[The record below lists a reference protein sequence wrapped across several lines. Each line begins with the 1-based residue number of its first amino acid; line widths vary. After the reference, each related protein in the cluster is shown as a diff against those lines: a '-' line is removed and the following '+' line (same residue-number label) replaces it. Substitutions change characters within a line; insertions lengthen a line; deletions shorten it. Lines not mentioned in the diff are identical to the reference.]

1 MRRLGRA
8 FVAALFSVAA
18 IFSLAAPSAAQHQHV
33 HQAAA
38 TAPDTGSVVADA
50 SVVAEA
56 RATVAAPTFSPAPG
70 TLTAPN
76 NLVTLATTTAGAT
89 IYYTTD
95 GTSPSRKK
103 SPVYHAPIAIT
114 ATTTLKA
121 FAYKKGMTASAVTSG
136 VYTFDDAPPPSEA
149 GGTLFVA
156 TLTPQA
162 AATSN
167 GAGAATLTLT
177 QDKTAAFLRY
187 NYAGLTGPITSQHI
201 HAFDGT
207 ILFDVDTTP
216 PQADGARIWHIQA
229 TGTYSVA
236 AILGALQGG
245 ECYLNLHTAA
255 YPAGEIK
262 GFLRRTNGSQ
272 TFTPPPAPPA
282 LPSGPP
288 TADDAAR
295 MLLQATYGARPGDV
309 EYLQQKQLPPWL
321 GEQMA
326 MARSSHLDKYRELV
340 ALLGDGQQPNPGLVV
355 ESFVQQAVEGNDQLR
370 QRVVFAL
377 SELFVIS
384 ARDADVRNF
393 PEGMASYLDLLGL
406 HAFGNFR
413 ELLEAVTLAPSMG
426 VYLDM
431 TGSTKSIPELG
442 RNPNENY
449 PREILQLFTIG
460 LYKLW
465 PDGTLQLDAQNQPI
479 PTYDQEVV
487 KALAR
492 AFTGWTFGGQN
503 QSVPA
508 RFFRPQRNYLVPMEP
523 WSLYHDTGEKVL
535 LDGAT
540 LPAGQSAWSDL
551 EQSLDVIFNHPNV
564 GPFVCRSL
572 IQRLVTS
579 NPSPGYVYRCA
590 QAFANNGAGVR
601 GDMAAVVRAI
611 LLDYE
616 ARATSVAARNDAG
629 HLREPVVRIL
639 GLVRAVDGTPRNGRW
654 RILNALGGPNG
665 LAIGQTPLNAPT
677 VFNFFEPGF
686 ALPGEI
692 AQAGLVSPELQIAT
706 ETTIVTAANFTRQLL
721 GNGGSNGPL
730 RFDLLP
736 FKSPQVTSDAAL
748 LDKID
753 LIFFGGAMSDGTR
766 SILSAALADPDFPS
780 ASADQRVLTLLWLAS
795 MTPESVVQ
803 K

>member
-1 MRRLGRA
+1 MRRLGGA
-8 FVAALFSVAA
+8 FVAAVFSMAA
-18 IFSLAAPSAAQHQHV
+18 IFSVAIPAAAQHV
-33 HQAAA
+33 HHAAA
-38 TAPDTGSVVADA
+38 TAPDTGSVVAA
-50 SVVAEA
+50 AKPA
-56 RATVAAPTFSPAPG
+56 VAAPTLSPAPG

-103 SPVYHAPIAIT
+103 SPVYTAPIAIT

-136 VYTFDDAPPPSEA
+136 VYKLNDAPPPSEA

-156 TLTPQA
+156 TLTPQG
-162 AATSN
+162 AATSS

-187 NYAGLTGPITSQHI
+187 NYSALTGPITSQHI

-229 TGTYSVA
+229 TGTYSVV
-236 AILGALQGG
+236 AILAALQGG

-282 LPSGPP
+282 LPGGPP

-309 EYLQQKQLPPWL
+309 ESLQQRQLRTWL
-321 GEQMA
+321 DEQMA
-326 MARSSHLDKYRELV
+326 MPRRSHLDKYYELV

-355 ESFVQQAVEGNDQLR
+355 ESFVQQAVEGDDQLR

-393 PEGMASYLDLLGL
+393 PVGMASYLDLLGQ

-460 LYKLW
+460 LYQLW
-465 PDGTLQLDAQNQPI
+465 PDGTLRLDAQNQPI

-487 KALAR
+487 EALAR

-503 QSVPA
+503 QAVPA

-523 WSLYHDTGEKVL
+523 WALYHDFGEKVL

-551 EQSLDVIFNHPNV
+551 EQSLDLIFNHPNV
-564 GPFVCRSL
+564 GPFVCRAL

-579 NPSPGYVYRCA
+579 NPSPAYVYRCG
-590 QAFANNGAGVR
+590 QVFANNGAGVR
-601 GDMAAVVRAI
+601 GDMATVVRAI

-616 ARATSVAARNDAG
+616 ARSTSVAARNDAG

-654 RILNALGGPNG
+654 RILNALAGQNG
-665 LAIGQTPLNAPT
+665 QAVGQTPLNAPT

-692 AQAGLVSPELQIAT
+692 SQAGLVSPEFQIAS
-706 ETTIVTAANFTRQLL
+706 ETTVVTAANFTLQLL
-721 GNGGSNGPL
+721 GNGGNGGPL
-730 RFDLLP
+730 RVDLTP
-736 FKSPQVTSDAAL
+736 FQSPQVASDAAL
-748 LDKID
+748 LDKVD
-753 LIFFGGAMSDGTR
+753 LIFFGGSMSDGTR
-766 SILSAALADPDFPS
+766 TILSTALADPDFPS
-780 ASADQRVLTLLWLAS
+780 TSPNQRVLTLLWLAS
-795 MTPESVVQ
+795 MTPESLVQ

>member
-1 MRRLGRA
+1 MRRLGGA
-8 FVAALFSVAA
+8 FVAALFT
-18 IFSLAAPSAAQHQHV
+18 LAAPALAQHV
-33 HQAAA
+33 HSTAAPAAA
-38 TAPDTGSVVADA
+38 DTGAVVGDA
-50 SVVAEA
+50 KT
-56 RATVAAPTFSPAPG
+56 TVAAPTFSPAPG

-76 NLVTLATTTAGAT
+76 NRVTLASATAGAT

-95 GTSPSRKK
+95 GSSPSRKK
-103 SPVYHAPIAIT
+103 SPVYTAPIAIT

-121 FAYKKGMTASAVTSG
+121 FAYKKGMTASGVTGG
-136 VYTFDDAPPPSEA
+136 VYTYDSSPPPPPSET
-149 GGTLFVA
+149 GGTLFVG
-156 TLTPQA
+156 TLTPQG

-167 GAGAATLTLT
+167 GSGSATLTLT
-177 QDKTAAFLRY
+177 QDQSTAFLRY
-187 NYAGLTGPITSQHI
+187 SYANLTGPITSQHI
-201 HAFDGT
+201 HASDGT
-207 ILFDVDTTP
+207 ILFDVDTAP
-216 PQADGARIWHIQA
+216 PQADGARVWTIQT
-229 TGTYSVA
+229 TGTYTKE
-236 AILGALQGG
+236 AILAAMRGG
-245 ECYLNLHTAA
+245 QLYLNLHTAA

-262 GFLRRTNGSQ
+262 GFFRLTNGSQ

-295 MLLQATYGARPGDV
+295 MLMQATYGARPGDV
-309 EYLQQKQLPPWL
+309 EYLQSKQQLRSWL
-321 GEQMA
+321 DEQMA
-326 MARSSHLDKYRELV
+326 MPQTSHLAKYNELV
-340 ALLGDGQQPNPGLVV
+340 AQLGDGQQPNPGLVV
-355 ESFVQQAVEGNDQLR
+355 ESLVQQAVQGNDQLR

-377 SELFVIS
+377 SELLVIS

-393 PEGMASYLDLLGL
+393 PEGMANYLDILGRY
-406 HAFGNFR
+406 AFGNFR

-449 PREILQLFTIG
+449 PREVLQLFTIG
-460 LYKLW
+460 LYELW
-465 PDGTLQLDAQNQPI
+465 PDGTLKLDAQNQPI

-503 QSVPA
+503 QNNPQ

-523 WSLYHDTGEKVL
+523 WSIYHDTAEKVL
-535 LDGAT
+535 LDGAA
-540 LPAGQSAWSDL
+540 LPAGQSATADL
-551 EQSLDVIFNHPNV
+551 EQALDVIFHHPNV
-564 GPFVCRSL
+564 GPFVCKSL

-579 NPSPGYVYRCA
+579 NPSPAYVYRCA
-590 QAFANNGAGVR
+590 QWFDNNGAGVR
-601 GDMAAVVRAI
+601 GDLATVVRAI

-616 ARATSVAARNDAG
+616 ARATTIAVRQDAG

-639 GLVRAVDGTPRNGRW
+639 GLVRAADGEPRNGRW
-654 RILNALGGPNG
+654 RFLNALGGQN
-665 LAIGQTPLNAPT
+665 ASSVGQTPLSSPT

-692 AQAGLVSPELQIAT
+692 AQAGLVSPEFQIAT
-706 ETTIVTAANFTRQLL
+706 ETTIVNAANFVLSLL
-721 GNGGSNGPL
+721 GNGANGPL
-730 RFDLLP
+730 RFDLTP
-736 FKSPQVTSDAAL
+736 YQSPQVTSDAAL

-753 LIFFGGAMSDGTR
+753 LILFGGAMSDGTR
-766 SILSAALADPDFPS
+766 GILTTALADPDFPS
-780 ASADQRVLTLLWLAS
+780 ASPNQRTLTLLWLAS

>member
-1 MRRLGRA
+1 MRRLGGA
-8 FVAALFSVAA
+8 FVAVLT
-18 IFSLAAPSAAQHQHV
+18 LGAAPALAQHV
-33 HQAAA
+33 HQHAAA
-38 TAPDTGSVVADA
+38 PAAADTGAIVADA
-50 SVVAEA
+50 K
-56 RATVAAPTFSPAPG
+56 ATAAAPTFSPAPG
-70 TLTAPN
+70 VLTAPN
-76 NLVTLATTTAGAT
+76 NRVTLATATAGAT

-103 SPVYHAPIAIT
+103 SPVYSAPITVT
-114 ATTTLKA
+114 ATTTIKA
-121 FAYKKGMTASAVTSG
+121 FTYKKGLTASAVTSG
-136 VYTFDDAPPPSEA
+136 TYTFNNAPPPSEA
-149 GGTLFVA
+149 GGTLFVG
-156 TLTPQA
+156 TLTPQG
-162 AATSN
+162 AATSS
-167 GAGAATLTLT
+167 GSGAATLTLT
-177 QDKTAAFLRY
+177 QDKNYAFLRY
-187 NYAGLTGPITSQHI
+187 QYTNLTGPITSQHI
-201 HAFDGT
+201 HAADGS
-207 ILFDVDTTP
+207 ILFDLDTTA
-216 PQADGARIWHIQA
+216 PQADGARIWTIQA
-229 TGTYSVA
+229 TGTFSKETILA
-236 AILGALQGG
+236 ALLGG

-282 LPSGPP
+282 LPGGPP
-288 TADDAAR
+288 TLDDAAR
-295 MLLQATYGARPGDV
+295 LLMQATYGARPGDV
-309 EYLQQKQLPPWL
+309 EALQSKQLAPWIA
-321 GEQMA
+321 EQMA
-326 MARSSHLDKYRELV
+326 MPQTSHLSRYYELV

-355 ESFVQQAVEGNDQLR
+355 ESFTQQAIQSNDQLR

-384 ARDADVRNF
+384 ARDGDVRNF
-393 PEGMASYLDLLGL
+393 PEGMASYLDMLGRY
-406 HAFGNFR
+406 AFGNFR
-413 ELLEAVTLAPSMG
+413 ELLEAVTLHPSMG

-449 PREILQLFTIG
+449 PREVLQLFTIG

-465 PDGTLQLDAQNQPI
+465 PDGTLKLDAQNQPI

-503 QSVPA
+503 QSNPQ
-508 RFFRPQRNYLVPMEP
+508 RFFRPTRNYLLPMEP
-523 WSLYHDTGEKVL
+523 WSIYHDTGEKVL

-540 LPAGQSAWSDL
+540 LQAGQSAASDL

-579 NPSPGYVYRCA
+579 NPSPGYVYRCS
-590 QAFANNGAGVR
+590 QAFDNNGAGVR
-601 GDMAAVVRAI
+601 GDMAAVVRTI

-616 ARATSVAARNDAG
+616 ARSTTVAARNDAG

-639 GLVRAVDGTPRNGRW
+639 ALMRAVDAEPRNGRW
-654 RILNALGGPNG
+654 RILNALGGQNG
-665 LAIGQTPLNAPT
+665 LQVGETPLNSPT

-686 ALPGEI
+686 ALPGEV
-692 AQAGLVSPELQIAT
+692 AQAGLVSPEFQIAS
-706 ETTIVTAANFTRQLL
+706 ETTLVTAANFMQTLL
-721 GNGGSNGPL
+721 GNGGNGPV

-736 FKSPQVTSDAAL
+736 FQSPQVASDAAL
-748 LDKID
+748 LDKVD
-753 LIFFGGAMSDGTR
+753 LILFGGAMSDGTR
-766 SILSAALADPDFPS
+766 SILTTALADPDFPS
-780 ASADQRVLTLLWLAS
+780 ASANQRTLTLLWLAS
-795 MTPESVVQ
+795 MTPESSVQ